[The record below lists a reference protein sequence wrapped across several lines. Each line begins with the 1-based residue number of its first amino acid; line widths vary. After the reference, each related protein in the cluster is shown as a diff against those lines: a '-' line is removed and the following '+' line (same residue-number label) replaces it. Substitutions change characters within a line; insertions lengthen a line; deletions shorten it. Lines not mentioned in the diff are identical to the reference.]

1 LTIWNPPRKWGT
13 RQINMKGAQILK

>member
-13 RQINMKGAQILK
+13 QQINMKGAQILK